1 MKSYKMSLNG
11 TELIYDINEY
21 CVLLGNRR
29 LQLNKDEI
37 FPRPKIYFK
46 INNACNMRC
55 SYCFQQTEK
64 SSEKKVD
71 FRHYS
76 ILFDKLSSLTD
87 YDFYAFGG
95 EPLLDGNLEN
105 WQYLISTT
113 KRNLSLFTNG
123 CFSKKSYSF
132 LCDNKRYIDNMT
144 ITLDGPAEIHNARR
158 PLVVGNSFSTIV
170 NNLSLLSEKGFHLTV
185 QINIDDENISSVEK
199 LILELRSEINY
210 PRVTFALNPVLH
222 QTSTIS
228 ERKILDLAIRLKE
241 YGIKYFANIP
251 TLRAVLMAVD
261 NRGIIKQRC
270 SAGDSLVFDFQR
282 ALIYSCPQNDQ
293 TIIGKFTETDIILN
307 RKSMDAIRKQV
318 KKEYSPCDSCEF
330 NIYCSNSCYIDK
342 LIDYPSC
349 TEYMDKLLEYI
360 FRNID
365 LLRRLF
371 VKLIIRRNSMI
382 SIVNRILQTDEEL
395 IHKLMN
401 SNFSEEIA
409 NAAKEICD
417 VFRKN
422 GKVMII
428 GNGGSAADAQHF
440 AAELVGRFQY
450 NRRPLPAIAL
460 NADSAVLTS
469 IANDYSYNSV
479 FERQI
484 SAISSAEDI
493 VICLSTSGDSM
504 NVVEAMKYTKAHA
517 IHSLGILGNNGGAL
531 NEYCEIIIKLPGDN
545 AARVQ
550 EMQKIAI
557 HAICHCVEYCLFGDE
572 RKEE

>member
-1 MKSYKMSLNG
+1 
-11 TELIYDINEY
+11 
-21 CVLLGNRR
+21 
-29 LQLNKDEI
+29 
-37 FPRPKIYFK
+37 
-46 INNACNMRC
+46 
-55 SYCFQQTEK
+55 
-64 SSEKKVD
+64 
-71 FRHYS
+71 
-76 ILFDKLSSLTD
+76 
-87 YDFYAFGG
+87 
-95 EPLLDGNLEN
+95 
-105 WQYLISTT
+105 
-113 KRNLSLFTNG
+113 
-123 CFSKKSYSF
+123 
-132 LCDNKRYIDNMT
+132 
-144 ITLDGPAEIHNARR
+144 
-158 PLVVGNSFSTIV
+158 
-170 NNLSLLSEKGFHLTV
+170 
-185 QINIDDENISSVEK
+185 
-199 LILELRSEINY
+199 
-210 PRVTFALNPVLH
+210 
-222 QTSTIS
+222 
-228 ERKILDLAIRLKE
+228 
-241 YGIKYFANIP
+241 
-251 TLRAVLMAVD
+251 
-261 NRGIIKQRC
+261 
-270 SAGDSLVFDFQR
+270 
-282 ALIYSCPQNDQ
+282 
-293 TIIGKFTETDIILN
+293 
-307 RKSMDAIRKQV
+307 
-318 KKEYSPCDSCEF
+318 
-330 NIYCSNSCYIDK
+330 
-342 LIDYPSC
+342 
-349 TEYMDKLLEYI
+349 
-360 FRNID
+360 
-365 LLRRLF
+365 
-371 VKLIIRRNSMI
+371 MI

-422 GKVMII
+422 GKVMSI

-440 AAELVGRFQY
+440 AAELVGSFQY

-484 SAISSAEDI
+484 AAISSAEDI

>member
-11 TELIYDINEY
+11 TELIYDINEH

-349 TEYMDKLLEYI
+349 TEYMDKLLEYT

-365 LLRRLF
+365 LLR
-371 VKLIIRRNSMI
+371 
-382 SIVNRILQTDEEL
+382 
-395 IHKLMN
+395 
-401 SNFSEEIA
+401 
-409 NAAKEICD
+409 
-417 VFRKN
+417 
-422 GKVMII
+422 
-428 GNGGSAADAQHF
+428 
-440 AAELVGRFQY
+440 
-450 NRRPLPAIAL
+450 
-460 NADSAVLTS
+460 
-469 IANDYSYNSV
+469 
-479 FERQI
+479 
-484 SAISSAEDI
+484 
-493 VICLSTSGDSM
+493 
-504 NVVEAMKYTKAHA
+504 
-517 IHSLGILGNNGGAL
+517 
-531 NEYCEIIIKLPGDN
+531 
-545 AARVQ
+545 
-550 EMQKIAI
+550 
-557 HAICHCVEYCLFGDE
+557 
-572 RKEE
+572 